1 MVGGG
6 KGDLVAGSV
15 GEEGSDDVLRGGF
28 GVGSLLCVGC
38 GEAVIGGF
46 GSVQN

>member
-15 GEEGSDDVLRGGF
+15 GEEGSGDVLRGGSEAD
-28 GVGSLLCVGC
+28 SLLCVGC
-38 GEAVIGGF
+38 EEGVIGGF
-46 GSVQN
+46 GSVEK